1 MISRYDNF
9 HGDEMYCRIC
19 DDECQCS
26 MLAELKAE
34 EQCDYERSSFEYF
47 IETVQ

>member
-9 HGDEMYCRIC
+9 QGDEMYCRIC
-19 DDECQCS
+19 DDECHCAIH
-26 MLAELKAE
+26 AELKAE

-47 IETVQ
+47 MDNAQ